1 MEEEFFKVTT
11 QPPFGGAF
19 IKGKKMYKMTLTIQ
33 GLVAPYKVTHE
44 YDTLDECIVLAE
56 NMFCGDA
63 RMKIIIKGDD
73 IHIRRDYIGAKWE
86 NVPKLRTNLRNKIES
101 ILKDES
107 DKDENFRFGRYSPY
121 LKLNTSKEK
130 L

>member
-1 MEEEFFKVTT
+1 MTS
-11 QPPFGGAF
+11 F
-19 IKGKKMYKMTLTIQ
+19 IGE
-33 GLVAPYKVTHE
+33 PYKVSHE
-44 YDTLDECIVLAE
+44 YETLEECIVLAE
-56 NMFCGDA
+56 HMFCGYA
-63 RMKIIIKGDD
+63 RIKIIIKGDD
-73 IHIRRDYIGAKWE
+73 IHIRRDSIGAKWE

-107 DKDENFRFGRYSPY
+107 EKDENFRFGHNSPY